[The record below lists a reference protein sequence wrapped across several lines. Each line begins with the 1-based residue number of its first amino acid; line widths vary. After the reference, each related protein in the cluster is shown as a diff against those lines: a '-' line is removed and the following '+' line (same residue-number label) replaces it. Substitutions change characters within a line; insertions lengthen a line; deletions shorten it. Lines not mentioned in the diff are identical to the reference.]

1 MEQNTSVKSV
11 IVVHIVMKIS
21 FTSSFIFSTKSWTMI
36 QKHKLSLLHRKKN
49 IALKAQILVFTSWV
63 MVQIVVSTLS
73 LVVFAC
79 VSIQIYW
86 IVIVVEGSTI
96 QLCVEMKKQNFELE
110 NHIAPTNSSN
120 FEEMMVKW

>member
-1 MEQNTSVKSV
+1 VEQNTSVKSV

-73 LVVFAC
+73 LVVPSGFC
-79 VSIQIYW
+79 
-86 IVIVVEGSTI
+86 
-96 QLCVEMKKQNFELE
+96 LCVN
-110 NHIAPTNSSN
+110 TNILDSDSCRGFN
-120 FEEMMVKW
+120 NSTLCGDEEAEF